1 MKTMQ
6 MNIYEVEVTNTTA
19 NGEWLETLTAER
31 PCMTPELMR
40 SAIGSLFYYSA
51 VLGITGD
58 HLRAT
63 ITTGDNLVC
72 VISCESYM
80 EFSRVYADISIER
93 PGEEAV
99 FLRRMTI
106 AD

>member
-1 MKTMQ
+1 MKT

-19 NGEWLETLTAER
+19 SNEWLETLTAER

-40 SAIGSLFYYSA
+40 SAIASLFFRSA
-51 VLGITGD
+51 DLGCLGE
-58 HLRAT
+58 HLQAT
-63 ITTGDNLVC
+63 IKTGDNLVC
-72 VISCESYM
+72 TISCDSFM
-80 EFSRVYADISIER
+80 DGSCVYADIAVGR
-93 PGEEAV
+93 PEEEAV